1 MTVISRREKLQR
13 QVAGLEQRHG
23 GRLGVA
29 VLDSAGVSVIAH
41 RGDERFAMCSTFK
54 FLAAALVLARVDR
67 GQESLTRRIVYAR
80 DYLVPH
86 SPVTGKY
93 AGESGLTVEEICGAA
108 MTLSDNTAANLL
120 LDSFGGPA
128 ELTAFARSLGDSVTR
143 LDRREPE
150 LNQAE
155 PGDPRDTTSPIAMLE
170 VMRKTV
176 LGTALSTSS
185 RDQLTAWMV
194 ANQTGDRR
202 LRAGV
207 PTGWRVGDKTGS
219 GANHTTND
227 IAVIWPPMRAPI
239 VVAAYYAESR
249 ESDEQRDA
257 VLSEVGRLASA
268 L

>member
-1 MTVISRREKLQR
+1 MISRREKLQHE
-13 QVAGLEQRHG
+13 VAGLERRHR

-29 VLDSAGVSVIAH
+29 VLDSAGGSVIAH
-41 RGDERFAMCSTFK
+41 RGDERFALCSTFK

-67 GQESLTRRIVYAR
+67 RQESLTRRIVYAR

-86 SPVTGKY
+86 SPVTEKH
-93 AGESGLTVEEICGAA
+93 AGESGLTVGEICEAA
-108 MTLSDNTAANLL
+108 MTVSDNTAGNLL

-128 ELTAFARSLGDSVTR
+128 QLTAYVRSLGDSVTR

-150 LNQAE
+150 LNEAK
-155 PGDPRDTTSPIAMLE
+155 PGDPRDTTSPVAMLE
-170 VMRKTV
+170 VLSKTV

-185 RDQLTAWMV
+185 REQMTAWLV
-194 ANQTGDRR
+194 ANQTGNNR

-207 PTGWRVGDKTGS
+207 PKGWRVGDKTGS
-219 GANHTTND
+219 GANNATND
-227 IAVIWPPMRAPI
+227 IAVIWPPMRTPI
-239 VVAAYYAESR
+239 VVATYYAEAR
-249 ESDEQRDA
+249 ESDDQRNA